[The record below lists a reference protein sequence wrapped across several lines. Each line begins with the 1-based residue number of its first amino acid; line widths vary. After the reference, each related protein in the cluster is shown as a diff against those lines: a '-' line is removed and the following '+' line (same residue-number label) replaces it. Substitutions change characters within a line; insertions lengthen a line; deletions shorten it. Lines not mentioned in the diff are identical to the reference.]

1 MRDAEQTE
9 ASSSSHISY
18 YVLSTPI
25 SESEGREYTADVS
38 RWQLTTAMPM
48 QHKSNMKAKAGHVP
62 LVPSC
67 HYYAL

>member
-1 MRDAEQTE
+1 MLDAEQTE
-9 ASSSSHISY
+9 ASSSSYH
-18 YVLSTPI
+18 VLTTPI
-25 SESEGREYTADVS
+25 SESEDGEYTAVVS

-48 QHKSNMKAKAGHVP
+48 QHESNMKAKAGHMP